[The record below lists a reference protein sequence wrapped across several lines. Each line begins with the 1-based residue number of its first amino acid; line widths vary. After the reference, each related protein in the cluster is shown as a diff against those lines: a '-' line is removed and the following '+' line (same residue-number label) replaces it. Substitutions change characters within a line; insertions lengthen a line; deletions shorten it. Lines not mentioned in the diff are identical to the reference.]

1 MVRPVRLNDRLK
13 HFGRSGEMLM
23 AMESGFSEE
32 LLAEVNWLPG
42 PAFRVSSD
50 APPELSVYLRPAA
63 PNLVV
68 TWCFV
73 CPFLLSH
80 NLFTALIVFAVECF
94 SRLYMDCIE
103 LRLLLPSTNN
113 GVDVKRIKLKPVA
126 PASGAFG
133 GDNCSPRAQKRI
145 ENQISTGRAVLEG
158 ILDQRHGFRSWVE
171 SQEVLSRVRVRKVLA
186 PG

>member
-1 MVRPVRLNDRLK
+1 
-13 HFGRSGEMLM
+13 
-23 AMESGFSEE
+23 
-32 LLAEVNWLPG
+32 
-42 PAFRVSSD
+42 
-50 APPELSVYLRPAA
+50 
-63 PNLVV
+63 
-68 TWCFV
+68 
-73 CPFLLSH
+73 
-80 NLFTALIVFAVECF
+80 
-94 SRLYMDCIE
+94 MDCIE